1 MFISTAGEIYQLLE
15 QRYFIELSFKGT
27 AYHGWQIQ
35 PNAITVQQTIEEAV
49 SALIREKIRLTG
61 AGRTDTGVHAGY
73 FTAHFSTSSNRIYPL
88 SDTIRKLN
96 YMLPHDIAIIDIFPV
111 RDNYH
116 SRFSAISR
124 TYKYYISRRKNPFIR
139 ETSYHNFSVLDLRAI
154 KSATAT
160 LLNYNDFRSFCRT
173 STDVTTY
180 ICKIMHADWEEKDDL
195 LVFTIRANRFLRNM
209 VRAIVGTVLDVGY
222 GKITVEDFK
231 KIIEAGDRCKA
242 GTSAPAGGLFL
253 TAIEYPPELFSH
265 KETR

>member
-1 MFISTAGEIYQLLE
+1 MFISTAGEIYHLLE

-27 AYHGWQIQ
+27 AYHGWQVQ
-35 PNAITVQQTIEEAV
+35 PNAISVQQTIEEAV
-49 SALIREKIRLTG
+49 STLIREKMRITG

-73 FTAHFSTSSNRIYPL
+73 FAAHFSTSSNLIYPL
-88 SDTIRKLN
+88 RETIRKLN

-124 TYKYYISRRKNPFIR
+124 TYKYYLSRRKNPFTR
-139 ETSYHNFSVLDLRAI
+139 ETSYHNFSALDVRAM
-154 KSATAT
+154 KNAAAE
-160 LLNYNDFRSFCRT
+160 LLKYNDFRSFCRT
-173 STDVTTY
+173 STNVKSY
-180 ICKIMHADWEEKDDL
+180 ICRIMHADWEEKDDVL
-195 LVFTIRANRFLRNM
+195 IFTITANRFLRNM

-222 GKITVEDFK
+222 GKITVDDFK

-253 TAIEYPPELFSH
+253 EAIEYPPELFSQ
-265 KETR
+265 KENR